1 MVREDRCI
9 YREEG
14 TKTFFH
20 SVRLPGKKFPTKR
33 KLAATTLT
41 AARKEVETVNTR
53 RREATLGVGLDP
65 YTSLVTV
72 GQLALAWQERGCP
85 DRAGHART
93 GLALT
98 TEIAR
103 LNTLLKYWSPRSA
116 REILAYEDCP
126 EYHAWRLKHRAT
138 AQFRLGRSVDAEL
151 MTLANLLQWAV
162 MNPRK
167 TGLNFNPLAKRP
179 KFDNASLIRHCTK
192 VMPAT
197 DEAFHHH
204 ATFLLA
210 SRRSEA
216 LGWQFLIEGLTGCR
230 TSEILACRLDAQPK
244 EPGYFDHTALDVIRK
259 KEGIEPWSL
268 MECAKGPDGKSH
280 APLRD
285 CLNAFLNWHQQRFPE
300 CPWFIPG
307 HKGTGKRRQVVDR
320 CSLTHALED
329 SSAAL
334 NLPKITSH
342 GQRAYF
348 VACLRSLGH
357 SDEETAARLGHR
369 STDMVEQTYGTV
381 RAGFRGSWLL
391 DFLPED
397 TAPAWALWTPKHM
410 HPRLEPPTPAP
421 ATNAP
426 AVPAVPVVA
435 ALHEKGD
442 KKTISKEKRGGL
454 NP

>member
-1 MVREDRCI
+1 MSAGRKLIREDRCI

-20 SVRLPGKKFPTKR
+20 RIRMPGKKFSTQR

-41 AARKEVETVNTR
+41 AARKEVETLNTR
-53 RREATLGVGLDP
+53 RREASLGVGIDP

-72 GQLALAWQERGCP
+72 EQLAAAWIERGCP
-85 DRAGHART
+85 DRAGHTRT
-93 GLALT
+93 GGPLEVET
-98 TEIAR
+98 SR
-103 LNTLLKYWSPRSA
+103 LEMLLKFWGHRNA

-126 EYHAWRLKHRAT
+126 EYHAWRLKHRARET
-138 AQFRLGRSVDAEL
+138 FRLGRSVDAEL
-151 MTLANLLQWAV
+151 MTLANLFQWCV

-179 KFDNASLIRHCTK
+179 KFDDLARVRHCTQ

-197 DEAFHHH
+197 DEIFHQH
-204 ATFLLA
+204 AAYLLA

-216 LGWQFLIEGLTGCR
+216 LGWQFLLEGLTGCR
-230 TSEILACRLDAQPK
+230 TSEILACRLDAKPK
-244 EPGYFDHTALDVIRK
+244 EPGYFDHIALDVIRK

-268 MECAKGPDGKSH
+268 MECTKGL

-285 CLNAFLNWHQQRFPE
+285 CLNAFLNWHQVRYPK

-307 HKGTGKRRQVVDR
+307 HKGTGKDQQPADR
-320 CSLTHALED
+320 CSLTHALES

-348 VACLRSLGH
+348 VACLRSVGL
-357 SDEETAARLGHR
+357 SDEIVAERLGHR

-381 RAGFRGSWLL
+381 RAGFRGGWQM
-391 DFLPED
+391 DFLPD
-397 TAPAWALWTPKHM
+397 DVAPAWGIWTPKHPF
-410 HPRLEPPTPAP
+410 PRLTVPELDPEAPSVPKAAAPAP
-421 ATNAP
+421 GAPQGAATNAG
-426 AVPAVPVVA
+426 VR
-435 ALHEKGD
+435 KQ
-442 KKTISKEKRGGL
+442 
-454 NP
+454 